1 MNFSLPIALSI
12 AHVNDEIEPALAY
25 PGWSSTLFC
34 LKFFISCVIG
44 FILMYSLLLCTHYNS
59 SLTTTVTGCMKNILV
74 TYVGMILPSSDY
86 LFAFVNFI
94 GINISIAGSLV
105 YSRQSTPI
113 FRVQHVQ
120 KLCGSKRLWAMT
132 VLFLLMRGGIRRLII
147 KGDHERI
154 I

>member
-34 LKFFISCVIG
+34 FKFFISCVIG

-74 TYVGMILPSSDY
+74 TYVGMILPGSDY
-86 LFAFVNFI
+86 LFSFVNFI
-94 GINISIAGSLV
+94 GINISVAGSLV
-105 YSRQSTPI
+105 YSYVVFKTKKWLVSSVPPNFTWI
-113 FRVQHVQ
+113 
-120 KLCGSKRLWAMT
+120 KRT
-132 VLFLLMRGGIRRLII
+132 
-147 KGDHERI
+147 
-154 I
+154 